1 MFFKKKLIYLS
12 KSLFFIKF
20 QRVICFGGDLSLIL
34 KIAHIMY
41 LIDLGVPKIGF
52 LFFFLGGIWRGCL
65 AQTFICIQSVN
76 FPCTHQLTR
85 LFRSVTFP
93 QRSDHETDRPS
104 ECLTVF
110 LFLFLS
116 SSRSPLDRPTDQPIG
131 RLGGLASGSVYPTN
145 WWWHHETFAPS
156 VW

>member
-52 LFFFLGGIWRGCL
+52 LFFFWGVSGEGVWL
-65 AQTFICIQSVN
+65 
-76 FPCTHQLTR
+76 R
-85 LFRSVTFP
+85 LSFVFNLSTFP
-93 QRSDHETDRPS
+93 
-104 ECLTVF
+104 
-110 LFLFLS
+110 
-116 SSRSPLDRPTDQPIG
+116 
-131 RLGGLASGSVYPTN
+131 APTN
-145 WWWHHETFAPS
+145 
-156 VW
+156 